1 MVLQSAD
8 LGFETDAVED
18 ILLET
23 EWYVQCAMHSRFSP
37 KIYQGPRW
45 TLTLRR
51 KPQGKPLSYSQSL
64 LHEIGANVA

>member
-23 EWYVQCAMHSRFSP
+23 EWCVLSGYTRPSLRSYYVTNRS
-37 KIYQGPRW
+37 
-45 TLTLRR
+45 TLDKEAARAAATEVV
-51 KPQGKPLSYSQSL
+51 QHFQS
-64 LHEIGANVA
+64 